1 MKINKSRIFN
11 SKVLK
16 ITREIETETLEDI
29 LGDALKSSK
38 EFIK

>member
-16 ITREIETETLEDI
+16 ITREIETLEDI
-29 LGDALKSSK
+29 LGDAL
-38 EFIK
+38 